1 MTLFDVIRKAL
12 LAGFGLQEAVS
23 RFLEDLVKKGELS
36 ETQGAKLL
44 KEWSEKAE
52 KSSDLLSLNVSELI
66 TKSLKKMNLATRDDV
81 ARLSKEVRSLS
92 RRLAKVE
99 ELGEGTQ
106 KE

>member
-81 ARLSKEVRSLS
+81 ARLNKEVRSLS
-92 RRLAKVE
+92 KRLSKVE
-99 ELGEGTQ
+99 ELREGPQ

>member
-92 RRLAKVE
+92 KRLSKVE
-99 ELGEGTQ
+99 ELREGIQ

>member
-23 RFLEDLVKKGELS
+23 RFLKDLVKKGELS

-92 RRLAKVE
+92 KRLSKVE
-99 ELGEGTQ
+99 ELREGIP